1 MNKLFFIPLSILAL
15 LFTSCIT
22 DDEGNDVNPTPC
34 QVAEI
39 SSESAR
45 IDFENAAPEDYTETC
60 NNYKTALQQ
69 QITTCGDA
77 DGSIQTRIDTLG
89 DCTDPDANVVTG
101 QITVTAGTLDIVFDE
116 ITIVQQGTLLRV
128 TGTTSAANDYTIFF
142 EVEEDAVGSAAM
154 ENFQLDVISTYVPI
168 IPSFTSSIDVN
179 TDTALSGTFSG
190 SVENNDGG
198 QLELT
203 NGVID
208 LSY

>member
-1 MNKLFFIPLSILAL
+1 MNKLFFIPISIIAL

-22 DDEGNDVNPTPC
+22 DDEGPNDTPTAC

-39 SSESAR
+39 SSESTR
-45 IDFENAAPEDYTETC
+45 IDFENAAPEDYTATC

-77 DGSIQTRIDTLG
+77 NGSIQTRIDNLG
-89 DCTDPDANVVTG
+89 DCTDPDAAVVTG
-101 QITVTAGTLDIVFDE
+101 QITVTAGTQDIVFDE
-116 ITIVQQGTLLRV
+116 FSIVQQGTLLRI
-128 TGTTSAANDYTIFF
+128 TGNTSGANDYIIFF
-142 EVEEDAVGSAAM
+142 EVEEGAVGTAAIQ
-154 ENFQLDVISTYVPI
+154 NFQLQVISVYVPV
-168 IPSFTSSIDVN
+168 IPAFTSNIDVN
-179 TDTALSGTFSG
+179 TETALSGTFSG
-190 SVENNDGG
+190 TVENNDGG